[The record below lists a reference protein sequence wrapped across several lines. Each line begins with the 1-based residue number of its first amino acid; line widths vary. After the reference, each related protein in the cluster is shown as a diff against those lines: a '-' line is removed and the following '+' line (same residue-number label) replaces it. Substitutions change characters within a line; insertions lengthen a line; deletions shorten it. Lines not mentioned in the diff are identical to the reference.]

1 MRRRFC
7 AAAALIA
14 LPLAMPAS
22 AQQLL
27 ETCAAC
33 HGAHGVSTM
42 AETPSLAGQP
52 AFFVLAQL
60 VLFREGRRDNPVMN
74 AIAKPLT
81 NDDLRALAIAYEKL
95 PPPPASVSPDAASLR
110 ADAHWRKRTI
120 AADVTVG
127 ITLEARTFR
136 ASRTSARIISSK
148 RSTITKA
155 DGAWATATRRWRK
168 PSRNS
173 CLPSSRTSPT
183 ISHICPRNRSVGG
196 ARSAADLPL

>member
-1 MRRRFC
+1 MKRRFG

-27 ETCAAC
+27 EACAAC
-33 HGAHGVSTM
+33 HGANGVSTM

-81 NDDLRALAIAYEKL
+81 NEDLRALARAYENL
-95 PPPPASVSPDAASLR
+95 PPPPASVSPDASKLARGRTLAEANHCSGCHG
-110 ADAHWRKRTI
+110 ADYSGGQNVPRVAHQREDYVVKALDDYKSGRRLGYGNAAMAEAVAQLSPVELADI
-120 AADVTVG
+120 AYYLAY
-127 ITLEARTFR
+127 
-136 ASRTSARIISSK
+136 
-148 RSTITKA
+148 
-155 DGAWATATRRWRK
+155 
-168 PSRNS
+168 
-173 CLPSSRTSPT
+173 LPPK
-183 ISHICPRNRSVGG
+183 
-196 ARSAADLPL
+196 